1 MANNQAEK
9 PRHEKDYDTLKK
21 EYKAI
26 QKTKDTMQL
35 HHLDIA
41 TNAFKKHLMDDSG
54 ELDYSKLKVKD
65 NQKNVIDEMT
75 KGYDKVLADYYK
87 SNLAD
92 MPKQRKEYMRASL
105 LGINNSFLNNYVEQ
119 YRDNFTIDFYT
130 SNVIDKHL
138 ERVVQTLLPTAYSH
152 INTDDA
158 VELLKLAKLDD
169 RFDPKLIEKLKDPTK
184 KSALGQLLYT
194 NHASKG
200 KFKDEVYQELGL
212 APYLKVDKD

>member
-75 KGYDKVLADYYK
+75 KGYERCSLTIT
-87 SNLAD
+87 SQIWQICQN
-92 MPKQRKEYMRASL
+92 KERN
-105 LGINNSFLNNYVEQ
+105 I
-119 YRDNFTIDFYT
+119 
-130 SNVIDKHL
+130 
-138 ERVVQTLLPTAYSH
+138 
-152 INTDDA
+152 
-158 VELLKLAKLDD
+158 
-169 RFDPKLIEKLKDPTK
+169 
-184 KSALGQLLYT
+184 
-194 NHASKG
+194 
-200 KFKDEVYQELGL
+200 
-212 APYLKVDKD
+212 